1 MAGIAAAVPPW
12 RKAIPVGTNDGLP
25 PTPAGYG
32 LIWRHPYF
40 RQMLP
45 IGFVNYGGMLA
56 VQTLWAGPWMVNV
69 AGYTPQQSAAGLFG
83 INLSMLS
90 AFWLWGVVNPHLA
103 RRGLAAA
110 RIIAWGL
117 PLSLL
122 VLASI
127 IWLGADAGWPL
138 WALFCVSCTFVT
150 LTQPAVA
157 MALPAEAAGR
167 ALSAYNLA
175 IFAGVFVV
183 QWGIGLL
190 IDAFGFFGWS
200 EPDRYR
206 GAFGVFLGASTLA
219 YLAFLRPYLRSQS
232 PGPRAHR
239 G

>member
-1 MAGIAAAVPPW
+1 
-12 RKAIPVGTNDGLP
+12 
-25 PTPAGYG
+25 
-32 LIWRHPYF
+32 
-40 RQMLP
+40 
-45 IGFVNYGGMLA
+45 
-56 VQTLWAGPWMVNV
+56 
-69 AGYTPQQSAAGLFG
+69 
-83 INLSMLS
+83 
-90 AFWLWGVVNPHLA
+90 VNPHLA

-200 EPDRYR
+200 ETDRYR